1 MSEQGQ
7 NQNGEPAV
15 EDPEAMAAEA
25 RRYRD
30 ALRLLVE
37 TIRKNHPDE
46 TPVLVDRIQRT
57 GSVPEAT
64 QLLLQ
69 LSENKDAR
77 NTQGQGSSGSNTQK

>member
-1 MSEQGQ
+1 
-7 NQNGEPAV
+7 V
-15 EDPEAMAAEA
+15 EDPESVEAEA
-25 RRYRD
+25 TRYRD

-46 TPVLVDRIQRT
+46 TPGLIDRIQRT

-69 LSENKDAR
+69 LSEKKDA
-77 NTQGQGSSGSNTQK
+77 NKTQGQGFSSSNAQQ

>member
-1 MSEQGQ
+1 
-7 NQNGEPAV
+7 V
-15 EDPEAMAAEA
+15 EDPESVEAEA
-25 RRYRD
+25 IRYRD

-46 TPVLVDRIQRT
+46 APGLIDRIQRT

-69 LSENKDAR
+69 LSEKKDASE
-77 NTQGQGSSGSNTQK
+77 TQGQGSPGSNAQQ